1 MSAETASTGSSTPA
15 HPDTAASQAAFA
27 ALAEAK
33 GVEFPLHTQRLS
45 LSLLTTSDSAGLWS
59 YWQLPETSEWT
70 SSRPASAEELMSER
84 LAAGNT
90 LVVRR
95 RDDESSDPETAPIL
109 GEVLVKMQDAWS
121 HPEVAHLA
129 RGTQAE
135 IGCAFHPDA
144 TGHGFASEAVAA
156 VLDLIVDLGIR
167 RIEAFCMADNTA
179 SWRLLDRLGL
189 RREGTYIGES
199 LHRAHGW
206 VDAYSYAILASEW
219 VQLRRS

>member
-1 MSAETASTGSSTPA
+1 MSAETPSMGTAEPSPAPAPST
-15 HPDTAASQAAFA
+15 FA
-27 ALAEAK
+27 ELAEAK

-45 LSLLTTSDSAGLWS
+45 LSLLAPSDAESLWS

-70 SSRPASAEELMSER
+70 SSRPANAEELMSER

-95 RDDESSDPETAPIL
+95 RDDESSTPETAPIL

-129 RGTQAE
+129 RGMQAE

-144 TGHGFASEAVAA
+144 TGHGFAREAVSA

-189 RREGTYIGES
+189 RREGTYIGET
-199 LHRAHGW
+199 LHRDHGW

-219 VQLRRS
+219 RAKRS

>member
-1 MSAETASTGSSTPA
+1 MSAETADTGTEEPSPTPDPA
-15 HPDTAASQAAFA
+15 TFA
-27 ALAEAK
+27 ELTEAT
-33 GVEFPLHTQRLS
+33 GAEFPLHTPRLS
-45 LSLLTTSDSAGLWS
+45 LSLLVPSDAEGLWS
-59 YWQLPETSEWT
+59 YWQLPETSGWT
-70 SSRPASAEELMSER
+70 SSRPANADELMTER
-84 LAAGNT
+84 LAVGNT

-135 IGCAFHPDA
+135 IGCAFHPGA
-144 TGHGFASEAVAA
+144 TGHGFAGEAVAA

-167 RIEAFCMADNTA
+167 RIEACCMADNTA

-189 RREGTYIGES
+189 RREGTYIAES
-199 LHRAHGW
+199 LHRDRGW

-219 VQLRRS
+219 VQQRRS